1 MGDRARLFAIGVLLN
16 TGERVHD
23 IGRREIAAIVE
34 LDALLKL
41 EHPSVMVR
49 IAPRLG
55 ENRNNLFLAP
65 APFDQWLDHMFPGRI
80 DLRGRM
86 TVGVQGLH
94 LHAWQGNR
102 SSNLLFLLRGTLRLS
117 AGGYES
123 WARSRRNKYLV
134 RAENQRKQDKKS
146 ENADI

>member
-65 APFDQWLDHMFPGRI
+65 APFDQWLDHMLDRKSTR
-80 DLRGRM
+80 L
-86 TVGVQGLH
+86 
-94 LHAWQGNR
+94 N
-102 SSNLLFLLRGTLRLS
+102 SSHVAISYAVFCL
-117 AGGYES
+117 
-123 WARSRRNKYLV
+123 
-134 RAENQRKQDKKS
+134 KK
-146 ENADI
+146 